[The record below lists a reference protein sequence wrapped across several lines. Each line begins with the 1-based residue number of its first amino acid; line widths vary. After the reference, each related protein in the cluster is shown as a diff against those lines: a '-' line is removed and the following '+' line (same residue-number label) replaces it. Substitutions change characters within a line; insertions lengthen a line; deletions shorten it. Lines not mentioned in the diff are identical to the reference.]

1 MTLSG
6 GFMFSSIAYAMGT
19 PSGGAEGGANAMLA
33 NFAPIIL
40 IIIIFY
46 FMLIRPQQKR
56 AKQHKEMLNNMKKGD
71 PVITSSGIY
80 GRIIELD
87 GEDALVDLGDVKVYM
102 ARSNLNTLASS
113 QKCPVP
119 LKKSKKKSAP
129 VIVEEDEDDDSSN

>member
-1 MTLSG
+1 MILSG

-19 PSGGAEGGANAMLA
+19 PPGGAEGGANAMLA

-46 FMLIRPQQKR
+46 FMLIRPQQKK
-56 AKQHKEMLNNMKKGD
+56 AKLHREMLQNMKKGD
-71 PVITSSGIY
+71 PIITSSGMY

-87 GEDALVDLGDVKVYM
+87 GEEALVDLGEFRVHIGRNY
-102 ARSNLNTLASS
+102 LNALSPN

-119 LKKSKKKSAP
+119 LKKSKKKAP
-129 VIVEEDEDDDSSN
+129 VIEEENDEE